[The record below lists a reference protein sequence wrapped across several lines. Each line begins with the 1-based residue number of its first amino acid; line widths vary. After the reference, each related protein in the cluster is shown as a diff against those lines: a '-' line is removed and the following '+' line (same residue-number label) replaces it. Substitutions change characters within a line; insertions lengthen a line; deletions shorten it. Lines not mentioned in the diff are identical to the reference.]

1 MKRNSILFVLCF
13 LQSTIWALAPGT
25 SASLRKHLE
34 EVNVEW
40 IHHSGKLTDSKEV
53 SFSSEAERIQA
64 HLYEVIRILRMS
76 SSIGG
81 GQKTQRGKV
90 IAQLAAYA
98 DFGVFPEN
106 HISEVRTPVFIDARN
121 VHCAVGYLMSVNG
134 FSELANAVSS
144 CNNTVYLR
152 EIPISRLEKWMAFS
166 GLSVDEMALIQ
177 PTYPPPY
184 VWNNEGYDFSGT
196 VRDMVEFDGE
206 IYVTGNLYFDFIQ
219 CALAKR
225 SGDFF
230 IPIIGL
236 EGNGNELEVYEGKL
250 YVAGTFSGY
259 DVVVLD
265 TSDNWSYIQVST
277 SKIPEGRTL
286 LAAYGKLYLAGDAS
300 GFAPMSG
307 VWEFDGT
314 TWTEIGTGPAPT
326 YTLFQYN
333 NRIVA
338 AGEPGNIYGSDYEE
352 LSVAA
357 WNGAEWTQLGEGF
370 PQRIKGLIEI
380 NDTLFACGP
389 VSEYGEIRYGF
400 AWYRNGEWDS
410 VSPDTW
416 DSYFSV
422 PLNEELTYSFEG
434 FYKIGSSYYIH
445 GRMRF
450 SGLTIGIVGSGIY
463 PFAPVTDP
471 VFSEPWWF
479 YSPLMPTLPTNT
491 TVYCAYYNDGTLWVG
506 GDFYDDAY
514 PNLNLIA
521 STENFAVGTD
531 EIIPGLRPVLYPNP
545 GNGRFHI
552 TSHAGN
558 SEFNNETEYQLIGL
572 TGQLIERGKVHA
584 GAGGEAVIDLT
595 HQPSGLYHLNVFGT
609 SGTLQFK
616 VIVE

>member
-1 MKRNSILFVLCF
+1 
-13 LQSTIWALAPGT
+13 
-25 SASLRKHLE
+25 
-34 EVNVEW
+34 
-40 IHHSGKLTDSKEV
+40 
-53 SFSSEAERIQA
+53 
-64 HLYEVIRILRMS
+64 
-76 SSIGG
+76 
-81 GQKTQRGKV
+81 
-90 IAQLAAYA
+90 
-98 DFGVFPEN
+98 
-106 HISEVRTPVFIDARN
+106 
-121 VHCAVGYLMSVNG
+121 
-134 FSELANAVSS
+134 
-144 CNNTVYLR
+144 
-152 EIPISRLEKWMAFS
+152 
-166 GLSVDEMALIQ
+166 
-177 PTYPPPY
+177 
-184 VWNNEGYDFSGT
+184 
-196 VRDMVEFDGE
+196 
-206 IYVTGNLYFDFIQ
+206 
-219 CALAKR
+219 
-225 SGDFF
+225 
-230 IPIIGL
+230 
-236 EGNGNELEVYEGKL
+236 
-250 YVAGTFSGY
+250 
-259 DVVVLD
+259 
-265 TSDNWSYIQVST
+265 
-277 SKIPEGRTL
+277 
-286 LAAYGKLYLAGDAS
+286 
-300 GFAPMSG
+300 
-307 VWEFDGT
+307 
-314 TWTEIGTGPAPT
+314 
-326 YTLFQYN
+326 
-333 NRIVA
+333 
-338 AGEPGNIYGSDYEE
+338 
-352 LSVAA
+352 
-357 WNGAEWTQLGEGF
+357 
-370 PQRIKGLIEI
+370 
-380 NDTLFACGP
+380 DTLFACGP

-545 GNGRFHI
+545 GSGRFHI